1 MNEFSNDHFGD
12 FLPENFG
19 EDPSV
24 VVQRVSVAAPYI
36 DNSTLDNSYVAEEA
50 EYGAGPTRTA
60 TEAPVVQRYADISS
74 AASPVNREREA
85 FLAAYAG
92 LSGLA
97 LTNGSTNPIFWSD
110 SKYDYQ
116 YYPTTG
122 ATLWRYRGKGDMAAA
137 TTTTTIDYIRTEGQK
152 KVAARDKDAASSSGA
167 ASAAPAAST
176 PDAAKTKG
184 LSVAG
189 GTALGAGI
197 GAGLG
202 ELATRMAALLGPQ
215 TSIPLSAAELSA
227 GGAPPPSGSSDPGAS
242 GTPWGLILG
251 GTAALA
257 VVGGIVFIATRKKSK
272 ED

>member
-1 MNEFSNDHFGD
+1 MNEFSNDPFGD

-24 VVQRVSVAAPYI
+24 VVQRVSVAAPNI
-36 DNSTLDNSYVAEEA
+36 DNSTLDNAYVAEEA
-50 EYGAGPTRTA
+50 EYGAGPTRTP
-60 TEAPVVQRYADISS
+60 TEAPVVERYSDRPSS
-74 AASPVNREREA
+74 TPPVNRERQA

-97 LTNGSTNPIFWSD
+97 LTNGSTSPVFWSD

-116 YYPTTG
+116 YYPSTG
-122 ATLWRYRGKGDMAAA
+122 ATLWRYRGVGTMAAA
-137 TTTTTIDYIRTEGQK
+137 TTTTTINYIRTEGQK

-167 ASAAPAAST
+167 APAASA

-202 ELATRMAALLGPQ
+202 ELATRMATLLGPQ
-215 TSIPLSAAELSA
+215 TAIPLSDAELAA
-227 GGAPPPSGSSDPGAS
+227 GGAAPASGSTDSAAS

-251 GTAALA
+251 GTAALV